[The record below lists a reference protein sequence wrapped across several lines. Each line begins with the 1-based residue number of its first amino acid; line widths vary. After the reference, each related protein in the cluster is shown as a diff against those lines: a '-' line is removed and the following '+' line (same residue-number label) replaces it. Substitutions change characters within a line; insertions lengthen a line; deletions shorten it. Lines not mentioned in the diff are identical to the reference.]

1 LIFPKIENKD
11 YSVQNEHLSKK
22 VVRGGAWV
30 IGLRIINR
38 GFGFVRTIILA
49 RLLTPNDFGILGIS
63 LLAIAILETF
73 SQTGF
78 QAALIQKK
86 EHVENYLD
94 TAWTVSV
101 FRGIILF
108 TLLFLSAP
116 FVARFFGSPDALR
129 VIRIIAISVLLTG
142 FQNIGIMFFQR
153 ELEFNKQFLYEL
165 SGTLTD
171 FAIAIVLAF
180 VLKSVWA
187 LVWGILAANACR
199 LFVSYIVHSYRP
211 KFRFE
216 KEQFK
221 ELFSFGQW
229 ILGSS
234 VLTFLVTQGDDI
246 FVGKVL
252 GVTALGLYQMAFLIS
267 NIPATEIS
275 HVISRV
281 TFPAYS
287 RLQYQTERLGEVY
300 LKVLKVTVCI
310 SAPIAGSIYVL
321 APDFTKIFLGTKW
334 LPIVPI
340 IKLLVITGFIRS
352 IAATIVPLFHGTGK
366 PNIDMIGQI
375 IRLLVLAALIF
386 PLAVRWNLAGVSI
399 SVLGSTLAILL
410 FFIIAVVRNT
420 GCGLIRFGRILLF
433 PIIYTIAMSILLFL
447 IKAQIQSVD
456 FPFFITLIVCGMM
469 IYVLIAYLMDK
480 IVNYQIFSSIK
491 EIISLT

>member
-1 LIFPKIENKD
+1 MIVQKIENKNL
-11 YSVQNEHLSKK
+11 SVQNEHLKKK
-22 VVRGGAWV
+22 VVRGSAWV
-30 IGLRIINR
+30 FGLRIISR

-86 EHVENYLD
+86 ENVENYLD

-101 FRGIILF
+101 LRGIILF
-108 TLLFLSAP
+108 AILFLSAP
-116 FVARFFGSPDALR
+116 FVARFFGSPDALW
-129 VIRIIAISVLLTG
+129 VIRVIAISVLLTG
-142 FQNIGIMFFQR
+142 FQNIGIMFFQK
-153 ELEFNKQFLYEL
+153 ELEFNKQFVYEL

-171 FAIAIVLAF
+171 FTIAIVLAF

-187 LVWGILAANACR
+187 LVWGMLAANACR

-252 GVTALGLYQMAFLIS
+252 GVTALGFYQMAFLIS

-281 TFPAYS
+281 TFPTYS
-287 RLQYQTERLGEVY
+287 RLQDQTERIGELY

-352 IAATIVPLFHGTGK
+352 IAATIVPFFHGIGK
-366 PNIDMIGQI
+366 PNIDVIGQI
-375 IRLLVLAALIF
+375 IRLIVLAALIY
-386 PLAVRWNLAGVSI
+386 PLAVRWNLAGVSMT
-399 SVLGSTLAILL
+399 VLGSTFAISL
-410 FFIIAVVRNT
+410 FFVIYVVRVI
-420 GCGLIRFGRILLF
+420 GCGLLRYGRILLF
-433 PIIYTIAMSILLFL
+433 PIIYTITISILLSL
-447 IKAQIQSVD
+447 IKGQTQSVD
-456 FPFFITLIVCGMM
+456 FLFFITLIVSGLM
-469 IYVLIAYLMDK
+469 IYLLIAYIMDK
-480 IVNYQIFSSIK
+480 IVNYQFFSSIQ
-491 EIISLT
+491 EIISLK